1 MSLRRSLAWAGVGLQ
16 LLVGAEARSEFLEF
30 TPYRPLY
37 PAMILDAGWESDAQD
52 RVFDADGDR
61 RSSALPQL
69 SGRSRFP
76 QQSLQMRLG
85 WTFPMFEQEGLP
97 FFSSRLHTARL
108 SFRYRDLASRGAIA
122 EFVEADSRLQD
133 ADGGL
138 GDTTLEFG
146 SYLSGSAGWREGQV
160 GKLSSLLMV
169 GLKIPT
175 GIYDRD
181 APINAGSNHLSAQV
195 KLGVHGEP
203 WRGGFLDA
211 GLGYRVHGRN
221 EEPAFGA
228 LAPARSGD
236 EALWDLQLAQRLR
249 PGLYLAVFA
258 DGREGQ
264 ANRYRDPRFTLDD
277 SDSTLLADIVPAPG
291 QYRDEGAS
299 ARAAGLALRWFLT
312 PRWAAALHYT
322 HPLSGQSGEFDVD
335 LLQRTPAGCTVGA
348 AACVTVPAGSERV
361 DGLEAARSYA
371 SDRIG
376 LSFTWQFG
384 QGDTWACSGCSD

>member
-1 MSLRRSLAWAGVGLQ
+1 MGLQ
-16 LLVGAEARSEFLEF
+16 LLIADDAWAETPEFM
-30 TPYRPLY
+30 PYRPLY
-37 PAMILDAGWESDAQD
+37 PAMYLDASWQRDTQG
-52 RVFDADGDR
+52 RVFDAGGDR
-61 RSSALPQL
+61 RSSALPEL

-76 QQSLQMRLG
+76 QQSLDARLA

-108 SFRYRDLASRGAIA
+108 RFRYVDIASRGAIGD
-122 EFVEADSRLQD
+122 FIEADPRLQR

-146 SYLSGSAGWREGQV
+146 SYLSGSPGWREGRV
-160 GKLSSLLMV
+160 GKLSSLLLV

-181 APINAGSNHLSAQV
+181 APINAGSNHVSAQV

-203 WRGGFLDA
+203 WSGGFLDA
-211 GLGYRVHGRN
+211 GAGYRVHGRN

-228 LAPARSGD
+228 LAPARPGD

-249 PGLYLAVFA
+249 PGLYLALFA
-258 DGREGQ
+258 SGREGQ
-264 ANRYRDPRFTLDD
+264 SNRYRDPRFLLGD
-277 SDSTLLADIVPAPG
+277 SENTLLADTVPAPG
-291 QYRDEGAS
+291 RYRDEGAN
-299 ARAAGLALRWFLT
+299 ARIGGLALRWFLT

-322 HPLSGQSGEFDVD
+322 RPLSGQSGEFDVD
-335 LLQRTPAGCTVGA
+335 LLQRTPAGCEIGA
-348 AACVTVPAGSERV
+348 PGCTTIPAGSERV
-361 DGLEAARSYA
+361 DGLESARSYA